1 MKHAGIGLALGLLLG
16 LLLSWVSPAVAQAP
30 SRIFGT
36 STTGAAVPIGAD
48 SSGNLKV
55 VCQ

>member
-1 MKHAGIGLALGLLLG
+1 MKQTGIGLMIGVLLG

-30 SRIFGT
+30 SRIVGT